1 MLPELFPQLTAGEW
15 KEAKE
20 LGALMSVCSMQIE
33 PWLCRSCADGPE
45 PLSLGSRFALA
56 ACSRMQVLEDIAWS
70 ANLAKLTSRK
80 FPSWTHRFC
89 MMNPCQIHEKSGS
102 RVWGRGH
109 CSHPRSPRGFG
120 WLETIFLGKPGVKLT
135 WNYIWVGLD
144 RIVNYVN
151 CIFDDFAILSFLKGA
166 T

>member
-1 MLPELFPQLTAGEW
+1 MLG
-15 KEAKE
+15 
-20 LGALMSVCSMQIE
+20 
-33 PWLCRSCADGPE
+33 
-45 PLSLGSRFALA
+45 
-56 ACSRMQVLEDIAWS
+56 IAWS
-70 ANLAKLTSRK
+70 ANPAKLTSQK

-151 CIFDDFAILSFLKGA
+151 CIFDDFAILSFLRGA
-166 T
+166 VWPPIQVRLLEPACASRTLPTIDSWRVERSERVGSFDERLQHANRAVAI